1 MTLELT
7 ELEKIDILRERGRIG
22 YQEAR
27 NLLNETGG
35 DLIEALIRLEQRGTF
50 TREKIYAKG
59 NEIVEKVKD
68 IIRQGNVT
76 RIRVKTKDDVILD
89 MPVTAGAAVAVF
101 APYLALLGAVAAI
114 ATQCSIEIERA
125 EPRPAATI
133 ATGAPPHTES
143 DL

>member
-1 MTLELT
+1 MTHEMS
-7 ELEKIDILRERGRIG
+7 ELEKIDTLRERGRVS

-27 NLLNETGG
+27 DLLAESDG
-35 DLIEALIRLEQRGTF
+35 DLIDALIRLEQRGTF

-68 IIRQGNVT
+68 LIRQGNVT

-125 EPRPAATI
+125 QPRPTATVAA
-133 ATGAPPHTES
+133 GAPPHVES
-143 DL
+143 DV

>member
-1 MTLELT
+1 MTPEMS
-7 ELEKIDILRERGRIG
+7 ELEKIDTLRERGRVS

-27 NLLNETGG
+27 DLLAESDG
-35 DLIEALIRLEQRGTF
+35 DLIDALIRLEQRGTF

-68 IIRQGNVT
+68 VIRQGNVT

-125 EPRPAATI
+125 EPRPTVTVAA
-133 ATGAPPHTES
+133 AAPPHVES
-143 DL
+143 DV

>member
-1 MTLELT
+1 MTLELS

-27 NLLNETGG
+27 NLLAECDG
-35 DLIEALIRLEQRGTF
+35 DLVEALVQLEQKGTF
-50 TREKIYAKG
+50 TREKVYAKG

-76 RIRVKTKDDVILD
+76 KIRVKTKDDVILD
-89 MPVTAGAAVAVF
+89 IPVTAGAAVAVF

-114 ATQCSIEIERA
+114 ATQCTIEIERA
-125 EPRPAATI
+125 EPRPTVTATS
-133 ATGAPPHTES
+133 GAPPHVES
-143 DL
+143 DI

>member
-7 ELEKIDILRERGRIG
+7 ELEKIDILRERGGVG

-27 NLLNETGG
+27 NLLNECNG
-35 DLIEALIRLEQRGTF
+35 DVIEALVRLEQKGTF
-50 TREKIYAKG
+50 TREKIYARG
-59 NEIVEKVKD
+59 NEIVEKVKEV
-68 IIRQGNVT
+68 IRQGNVT

-89 MPVTAGAAVAVF
+89 MPVTAGAAVAIL

-125 EPRPAATI
+125 ARPAATA
-133 ATGAPPHTES
+133 ATGAPPHVES
-143 DL
+143 DV